1 MLQVATET
9 RLRRGAAF
17 AAVGTLVIIA
27 GLAAA
32 GPVRAA
38 ECTMDW
44 MAAEARSVVDA
55 RAVLLQDERVVR
67 LAGIEPFSLLR
78 PQLGEAAPRL
88 QREVDAALSR
98 GRLGVHLTSGE
109 ADRHGR
115 LPALVALED
124 GTLLQELLVREGLA
138 VAFATGDE
146 TPCFE
151 RILAAEDE
159 ARRAGRGFWAG
170 FKLPWARPETLAPFV
185 GGFVIF
191 EGFVVSVGNRRSRTY
206 LNFGGRWIE
215 DVTVEIEARD
225 RERFGGEADLAAL
238 SGWRVRIRGY
248 LEERQGPAMILRSP
262 LQIEKLA
269 RVDAPPKT
277 P

>member
-1 MLQVATET
+1 MLQVVTET
-9 RLRRGAAF
+9 RLMWRVAF
-17 AAVGTLVIIA
+17 AAVAMPSIIA
-27 GLAAA
+27 GLAA
-32 GPVRAA
+32 PVRAE
-38 ECTMDW
+38 ECPTDW
-44 MAAEARSVVDA
+44 MAAEARAVVDA
-55 RAVLLQDERVVR
+55 RAVLLQDERIVR

-78 PQLGEAAPRL
+78 PQLGEAALRL
-88 QREVDAALSR
+88 QRRVDAALNG

-109 ADRHGR
+109 TDRHGR
-115 LPALVALED
+115 FPALVALED

-138 VAFATGDE
+138 VAFATGE
-146 TPCFE
+146 IPCFE

-159 ARRAGRGFWAG
+159 ARRTGRGFWTG

-185 GGFVIF
+185 GGFAIF

-206 LNFGGRWIE
+206 LNFGGRWTE

-262 LQIEKLA
+262 LQMEKLA